1 MYVHPDPLEFLYSYP
16 DIKNREVVGLIASS
30 LAYGKVKQILK
41 SVSSVLDI
49 MKPSPYRFLMNSN
62 YTSLYDAFE
71 GFTIDLP
78 AELSYRRC
86 SGVGR
91 TSLPNLVPSTRVL
104 LITCRPMTRL

>member
-1 MYVHPDPLEFLYSYP
+1 MDQKNIKIKLENLYRRYNKRMYVHPDPLEFLYSYP

-62 YTSLYDAFE
+62 
-71 GFTIDLP
+71 
-78 AELSYRRC
+78 
-86 SGVGR
+86 
-91 TSLPNLVPSTRVL
+91 
-104 LITCRPMTRL
+104 